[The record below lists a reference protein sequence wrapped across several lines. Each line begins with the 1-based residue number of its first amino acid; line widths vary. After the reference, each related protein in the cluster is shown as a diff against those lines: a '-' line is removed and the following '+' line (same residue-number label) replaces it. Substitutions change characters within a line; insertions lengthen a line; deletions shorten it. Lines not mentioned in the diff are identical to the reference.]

1 MSTRLYSTDPALE
14 SDARPDGGRP
24 FTGTDL
30 LWILLSTFLIVLL
43 MNLGLLY
50 FATDRASD
58 FRSLIDALC
67 G

>member
-1 MSTRLYSTDPALE
+1 MRLYSTDPAL
-14 SDARPDGGRP
+14 DPDTPPDGGRK

-30 LWILLSTFLIVLL
+30 LWILLSTFLIVLIV
-43 MNLGLLY
+43 NLGLLY

>member
-1 MSTRLYSTDPALE
+1 MSTTPSSMDPTLE
-14 SDARPDGGRP
+14 SGAPSAGETR

-30 LWILLSTFLIVLL
+30 LWILLSVFLIVLL

-50 FATDRASD
+50 FATDRESD

-67 G
+67 

>member
-1 MSTRLYSTDPALE
+1 MRLYSTDPALE
-14 SDARPDGGRP
+14 SDAPPDGVRK
-24 FTGTDL
+24 FTGADL

>member
-1 MSTRLYSTDPALE
+1 MSMRLYSTDPAL
-14 SDARPDGGRP
+14 DPDTPPDGGRK

>member
-1 MSTRLYSTDPALE
+1 MSTRLSSTDPALE
-14 SDARPDGGRP
+14 SDALPDGGRK

-43 MNLGLLY
+43 VNLGLLY
-50 FATDRASD
+50 FATDRESD

-67 G
+67 

>member
-1 MSTRLYSTDPALE
+1 MSMRPYSMDPALE
-14 SDARPDGGRP
+14 ADGGRR

-30 LWILLSTFLIVLL
+30 LWILLSVFLIVLL

-50 FATDRASD
+50 FATDRESD

-67 G
+67 

>member
-1 MSTRLYSTDPALE
+1 MSMRLYSTDPAP
-14 SDARPDGGRP
+14 DADVAPDGVHK
-24 FTGTDL
+24 FTGVDL
-30 LWILLSTFLIVLL
+30 LWILLSVFLIVLIV
-43 MNLGLLY
+43 NLGLLY

>member
-1 MSTRLYSTDPALE
+1 MSMRLYSTDPALE
-14 SDARPDGGRP
+14 PDALPEGGRR

-30 LWILLSTFLIVLL
+30 LWILLSVFLIVLL
-43 MNLGLLY
+43 ANLGLLY

-67 G
+67 

>member
-1 MSTRLYSTDPALE
+1 MSMRQYSTDPALE
-14 SDARPDGGRP
+14 SDVAPDGVRK

>member
-1 MSTRLYSTDPALE
+1 MSMKLCSTDPALE
-14 SDARPDGGRP
+14 SNAAPDGGRK

>member
-1 MSTRLYSTDPALE
+1 MSMRQYSTDPALE
-14 SDARPDGGRP
+14 PDAAADGVRK

>member
-1 MSTRLYSTDPALE
+1 MSMRLYSTDPAP
-14 SDARPDGGRP
+14 DADAAPDGVRK

-30 LWILLSTFLIVLL
+30 LWILLSVFLIVLIV
-43 MNLGLLY
+43 NLGLLY